1 MILYKITPK
10 DRTVT
15 QHEYD
20 GEYETMKPLL
30 KYEWWDMSRLNDR
43 GDAVMVNDT
52 GLLDGTEEKDGAWY
66 WLHDNGLWQRFVGD
80 ALLFGTYGP
89 DNANPTMTLN
99 EVWARIAY
107 VQQKESQS

>member
-10 DRTVT
+10 DRTIT

-30 KYEWWDMSRLNDR
+30 KYEWWDMARLNNR

-52 GLLDGTEEKDGAWY
+52 GLLDGTEGTDGAWF
-66 WLHDNGLWQRFVGD
+66 WLHDNGRWQKFVGD
-80 ALLFGTYGP
+80 ALLFGTDGP
-89 DNANPTMTLN
+89 DNANPTLTLDQ
-99 EVWARIAY
+99 VRARIAFA
-107 VQQKESQS
+107 QQMELQP